1 MATFTS
7 GYQIKLIADGG
18 ESGTWGQSTNENLE
32 RIEQALGESVLINV
46 EYGSENS
53 TWDVDTH
60 TLTWLTNNSGDAA
73 DTGGNGKGRARY
85 VEFISTLQFNV
96 PVTVNIRGN
105 TDLIY
110 PDRVYLVKNSIN
122 TNAPPA
128 NDSSDLRLNVGGPG
142 YYTVRP
148 GAFAL
153 VVANAST
160 AITGTT
166 RDAGSVFNALS
177 DLQIENLIFGN
188 AADITLRDNLATALE
203 IKSTV
208 ANTEFLRFDTVHNHL
223 EIAPGSAIN
232 NIELI
237 SDTITTSA
245 QATALRINTSDVA
258 ALDIRS
264 NTSSLLKLDTSADKT
279 SIGQANLDML
289 TDTITMTSSTGVDL
303 HLESSVT
310 NSLRLHDNV
319 TPIINLDTALNK
331 VSFLANECDID
342 IETGNTLLV
351 RSGATLN
358 VDGLSQLGI
367 VAIDGGSVDAG
378 SIKNTSIGVGT
389 GASAVRGSRFTQDA
403 AAYSS
408 TFNGFTFGDT
418 TTPSGLLRPS
428 VASVVKLRQLDGK
441 PLGFIKSSEM
451 DHATDGSTGYFTD
464 DWIMPSTNSPVH
476 WFWSILFSHGFS
488 DTPKTVNWYWERVT
502 APDPLDAYDYPVGA
516 RVSVYQVPF
525 VETQGLIT
533 DIPPLVT
540 MWKNSSKVGL
550 NMRMNRFIS
559 GSYRNVW
566 KIALNSDDYDAVGE
580 FLIINSP
587 LTSPANRDWKLVVE
601 AWE

>member
-1 MATFTS
+1 MSTFTS
-7 GYQIKLIADGG
+7 GYQIKLISDGG

-46 EYGSENS
+46 EYGSADS
-53 TWDVDTH
+53 TWDLATH
-60 TLTWLTNNSGDAA
+60 TLTWLTKNSGDAG
-73 DTGGNGKGRARY
+73 DTEGNSKGRARY
-85 VEFISTLQFNV
+85 VEFISTDQFNV
-96 PVTVNIRGN
+96 PVTVNIRGD

-122 TNAPPA
+122 TDAPPA
-128 NDSSDLRLNVGGPG
+128 NDSSDLRLNVGGSG

-188 AADITLRDNLATALE
+188 AADITIRDNLATALE

-208 ANTEFLRFDTVHNHL
+208 ANTEFLRFDTVNNHL

-237 SDTITTSA
+237 SNTITTSA
-245 QATALRINTSDVA
+245 QATALQINTSDVA

-331 VSFLANECDID
+331 VSFLANQCDID

-351 RSGATLN
+351 ESGAILE
-358 VDGLSQLGI
+358 VDGSSTLGV
-367 VAIDGGSVDAG
+367 VAIDGGSVNAG
-378 SIKNTSIGVGT
+378 SINNTSIGAT
-389 GASAVRGSRFTQDA
+389 GASTVRGGRFTQDP
-403 AAYSS
+403 AYHGTSHGYS
-408 TFNGFTFGDT
+408 FGDGT
-418 TTPSGLLRPS
+418 VPSGLFKPS
-428 VASVVKLRQLDGK
+428 ALSMVKLRQYEGGSV
-441 PLGFIKSSEM
+441 GFIKSSAM
-451 DHATDGSTGYFTD
+451 NSATDGSTGYFTD
-464 DWIMPSTNSPVH
+464 DWIMPATNSPVH

-502 APDPLDAYDYPVGA
+502 APSPLHATDYPVGA
-516 RVSVYQVPF
+516 RVSVFQPPF
-525 VETQGLIT
+525 VESTSTIS
-533 DIPPLVT
+533 DVPPLVT
-540 MWKNSSKVGL
+540 MWKNSSEVGL
-550 NMRMNRFIS
+550 NMRMNRSIA
-559 GSYRNVW
+559 GSWRNVW
-566 KIALNSDDYDAVGE
+566 KIALNTDTIADAGE
-580 FLIINSP
+580 WLIINSP
-587 LTSPANRDWKLVVE
+587 LDSPQNRDWKMVVE

>member
-32 RIEQALGESVLINV
+32 RIEQALGESVLIDV

-208 ANTEFLRFDTVHNHL
+208 ANTEFLRFDTVNNHL

-245 QATALRINTSDVA
+245 QATALQINTSNVA
-258 ALDIRS
+258 ALDIKS
-264 NTSSLLKLDTSADKT
+264 DASSLLKFDTSVTGDMIVVGAENIDAT
-279 SIGQANLDML
+279 STSKDLDL
-289 TDTITMTSSTGVDL
+289 KDAETSALSILHGGTEFVRLNTNVGSNTGVNTVQLLADQCDL
-303 HLESSVT
+303 EIQS
-310 NSLRLHDNV
+310 D
-319 TPIINLDTALNK
+319 
-331 VSFLANECDID
+331 
-342 IETGNTLLV
+342 NTLV
-351 RSGATLN
+351 VNSGAVLDVN
-358 VDGLSQLGI
+358 GLSQLSI
-367 VAIDGGSVDAG
+367 VDIDGGSVDAG
-378 SIKNTSIGVGT
+378 NIRNTSIGSLIGG
-389 GASAVRGSRFTQDA
+389 GASTVRGARFTQDPS
-403 AAYSS
+403 YYGS
-408 TFNGFTFGDT
+408 TNGYTFGDGT
-418 TTPSGLLRPS
+418 VPAGLFMPSEG
-428 VASVVKLRQLDGK
+428 SVVKLKQSDAKG
-441 PLGFIKSSEM
+441 LGFVRTSVM
-451 DHATDGSTGYFTD
+451 DSATDGSTGYFIG
-464 DWIMPSTNSPVH
+464 DWTMPTGAVPVGLREGR
-476 WFWSILFSHGFS
+476 WQVSFNHGFAS
-488 DTPKTVNWYWERVT
+488 TPKTVNWYWERVT
-502 APDPLDAYDYPVGA
+502 AVHYH
-516 RVSVYQVPF
+516 PF
-525 VETQGLIT
+525 WHSIRIRL
-533 DIPPLVT
+533 
-540 MWKNSSKVGL
+540 KSH
-550 NMRMNRFIS
+550 
-559 GSYRNVW
+559 
-566 KIALNSDDYDAVGE
+566 
-580 FLIINSP
+580 
-587 LTSPANRDWKLVVE
+587 
-601 AWE
+601 